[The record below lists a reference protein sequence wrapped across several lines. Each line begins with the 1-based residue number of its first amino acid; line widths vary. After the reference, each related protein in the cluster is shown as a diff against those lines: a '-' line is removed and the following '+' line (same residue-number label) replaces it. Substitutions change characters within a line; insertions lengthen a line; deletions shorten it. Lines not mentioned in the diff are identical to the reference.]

1 MLDSEQIEAL
11 GSRIRRLAAA
21 DNARLQRICEQ
32 ARALRHQVRPIR
44 PRNTTAVS
52 LMATD
57 AGENFI
63 QFDPYLIVPVRV
75 VDSYGKPHFLD
86 ALSPYMSLA
95 ELNAAQFEHETP
107 LGVLMR
113 DLGVPSLWDLSRL
126 IPSPTTP
133 LEAVPPRWVQ
143 VYRDLAEWAV
153 LYKYLVYNQFATDT
167 LLVRDG
173 LLRSLIFNGDLF
185 AQMWERIRQAVEQHY
200 QRERRRI
207 FVVGIA
213 KRSKVLDRYLL
224 ALHMEGVL
232 VQQGACYAP
241 IPRAMEE
248 QVYRWTYYGRA
259 EPEAGEASYKV
270 VGALHFA
277 KFGPKRYDPIYPVD
291 VWVYHQQRNEVDEVF
306 SYLLA
311 DAQAGFPTPF
321 YPLCLQ
327 KAHEQATLSG
337 LEGDLLQE
345 LVLNAIRDATGS
357 EEASALEAYRM
368 LSGVRRRNSYGR

>member
-11 GSRIRRLAAA
+11 GSRIRCLAQA
-21 DNARLQRICEQ
+21 DNAHLQSIREH
-32 ARALRHQVRPIR
+32 ARALRHQTRPIR
-44 PRNTTAVS
+44 PRNTTAVA

-63 QFDPYLIVPVRV
+63 HFDPYLIAPVRV
-75 VDSYGKPHFLD
+75 VDSYGKPHFVD

-95 ELNAAQFEHETP
+95 DLNAAQFEQNTP
-107 LGVLMR
+107 LGLLMR
-113 DLGVPSLWDLSRL
+113 DLNVSSLWTLSRL
-126 IPSPTTP
+126 IPTP
-133 LEAVPPRWVQ
+133 DTPPEAVQPRWVQ

-173 LLRSLIFNGDLF
+173 FLRSLIFDGDLF
-185 AQMWERIRQAVEQHY
+185 AQMWQKIQQAVEQHY
-200 QRERRRI
+200 QRERRRV

-213 KRSKVLDRYLL
+213 KRSKVLDRYHL
-224 ALHMEGVL
+224 ALHLEGAL

-248 QVYRWTYYGRA
+248 QVYRWTYYGRTDS
-259 EPEAGEASYKV
+259 EASEPRHRI

-277 KFGPKRYDPIYPVD
+277 KFGPRRYDPVYPVD
-291 VWVYHQQRNEVDEVF
+291 VWVYHQQRGEVDEVF

-311 DAQAGFPTPF
+311 DAQAGFPMPF

-357 EEASALEAYRM
+357 EEASALEAFRM
-368 LSGVRRRNSYGR
+368 LSGSRRRSYYGR

>member
-1 MLDSEQIEAL
+1 MLDSEQIAVL
-11 GSRIRRLAAA
+11 GRSIRRLAELDRAH
-21 DNARLQRICEQ
+21 LQRYREQ
-32 ARALRHQVRPIR
+32 ARALRHLVRPIR
-44 PRNTTAVS
+44 PRNITAIS

-63 QFDPYLIVPVRV
+63 QFDPYLIAPVRV

-86 ALSPYMSLA
+86 ALSPYMSIA
-95 ELNAAQFEHETP
+95 DLNAAQFEHDTP
-107 LGVLMR
+107 LGILMR
-113 DLGVPSLWDLSRL
+113 DLDVPSLWTLSRL
-126 IPSPTTP
+126 IPSPDTP
-133 LEAVPPRWVQ
+133 PEAINLRWVQ

-167 LLVRDG
+167 MLVRDG
-173 LLRSLIFNGDLF
+173 YLRSLIFNGDLF
-185 AQMWERIRQAVEQHY
+185 ARMWERIRQSVEQQY

-207 FVVGIA
+207 FVVGLA

-241 IPRAMEE
+241 LPRAMEE

-259 EPEAGEASYKV
+259 ETESGEPHYKV

-277 KFGPKRYDPIYPVD
+277 KFGHRRYDPIYVVD
-291 VWVYHQQRNEVDEVF
+291 VWLYHQQRNEVDEVF

-337 LEGDLLQE
+337 LESELLQD
-345 LVLNAIRDATGS
+345 LVLNAIRDTTGS

-368 LSGVRRRNSYGR
+368 LSGARRRSNYER